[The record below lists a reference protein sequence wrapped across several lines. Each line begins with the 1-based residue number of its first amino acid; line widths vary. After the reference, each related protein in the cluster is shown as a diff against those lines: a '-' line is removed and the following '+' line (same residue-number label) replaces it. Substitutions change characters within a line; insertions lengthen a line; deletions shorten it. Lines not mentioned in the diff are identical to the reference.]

1 MSIRRIGF
9 NPFVQTANIIE
20 AQRRIEAQHRVDA
33 VEKSIGTDDPALM
46 TEEQALEALNA
57 KHRAEMEALEA
68 ERAQKELE
76 SQALRAQ
83 LTLADGYE
91 TAAQREMVDLK
102 GGKDVAKEALPSA
115 SADKPGVSLAHLA
128 RANVYESVS
137 RAERAAA
144 EQLAA
149 LERAAAEQEA
159 AGGAGAGVDDWMAA
173 EVDALQVDDGSEV
186 EAEEDPSWM
195 EAELSAL
202 QAQAEALEEEEVY
215 SDPGADTFLASLDD
229 IENLEQGGRDFGDAG
244 ANAFVASM
252 DDIAQLVPDAA
263 FEALPE
269 AEAVSPAA
277 AESVALEPS
286 VILAEAVAVPEAVPA
301 PVPVPEAAPAAAS
314 SAQQAPA
321 LGLPFDDA

>member
-76 SQALRAQ
+76 SEALRAQ

-91 TAAQREMVDLK
+91 TTAQREMVDLK

-144 EQLAA
+144 EQQAA

-159 AGGAGAGVDDWMAA
+159 AGGAGVDDWMAA

-186 EAEEDPSWM
+186 EAEADNSWM

-215 SDPGADTFLASLDD
+215 SDPGADMFLASLDD
-229 IENLEQGGRDFGDAG
+229 IENLEQGGGDFGDAG

-263 FEALPE
+263 FEAV

-277 AESVALEPS
+277 VESVALEPS
-286 VILAEAVAVPEAVPA
+286 VILAEAEAVPEAVP
-301 PVPVPEAAPAAAS
+301 VPEEAPAAAS
-314 SAQQAPA
+314 SVQQAPA
-321 LGLPFDDA
+321 MGLPFDDA

>member
-76 SQALRAQ
+76 SEALRAQ

-91 TAAQREMVDLK
+91 TTAQREMVDLK
-102 GGKDVAKEALPSA
+102 GGKKDVAKEALPSG
-115 SADKPGVSLAHLA
+115 SADKQGVSLAHLA

-144 EQLAA
+144 EQQAA
-149 LERAAAEQEA
+149 LERAAAEQQA
-159 AGGAGAGVDDWMAA
+159 AGGAGVDDWMAA

-186 EAEEDPSWM
+186 EAEEDNSWM

-202 QAQAEALEEEEVY
+202 QAEAEALEEEEVY
-215 SDPGADTFLASLDD
+215 SDPGADMFLASLDD
-229 IENLEQGGRDFGDAG
+229 IENLEQGGGDFGDAG

-269 AEAVSPAA
+269 AVAEAVSPAA

-286 VILAEAVAVPEAVPA
+286 VILAEAVAVPEAVP
-301 PVPVPEAAPAAAS
+301 VPKPEEAPAAAS
-314 SAQQAPA
+314 SARQAPTM
-321 LGLPFDDA
+321 GLPFDDA

>member
-76 SQALRAQ
+76 SEALRAQ

-91 TAAQREMVDLK
+91 TTAQREMVDLK

-144 EQLAA
+144 EQQAA

-159 AGGAGAGVDDWMAA
+159 AGGAGVDDWMAA

-186 EAEEDPSWM
+186 EAEEDNSWM
-195 EAELSAL
+195 DAELSAL

-215 SDPGADTFLASLDD
+215 SDPGADMFLASLDD
-229 IENLEQGGRDFGDAG
+229 IENLEQGGGDFGDAG

-269 AEAVSPAA
+269 AGAEAVSPAV

-286 VILAEAVAVPEAVPA
+286 VILAEAVAVPEAVP
-301 PVPVPEAAPAAAS
+301 VPVPEEAPAAAS
-314 SAQQAPA
+314 SARQAPA
-321 LGLPFDDA
+321 MGLPFDDA

>member
-76 SQALRAQ
+76 SEALRAQ

-91 TAAQREMVDLK
+91 TTAQREMVDLK

-144 EQLAA
+144 EQQAA
-149 LERAAAEQEA
+149 LERAAAEQEV
-159 AGGAGAGVDDWMAA
+159 AGGAGVDDWMAA
-173 EVDALQVDDGSEV
+173 EVDALQVDDGSGV
-186 EAEEDPSWM
+186 EAEEDNSWM

-202 QAQAEALEEEEVY
+202 QAEAEALEEEEVY

-229 IENLEQGGRDFGDAG
+229 IENLEQGGGDFGDAG

-269 AEAVSPAA
+269 AVAEAVSPAA
-277 AESVALEPS
+277 AESVVLEPS
-286 VILAEAVAVPEAVPA
+286 VILAEAVAVPEAVP
-301 PVPVPEAAPAAAS
+301 VPKPEAAPAAAS

-321 LGLPFDDA
+321 MGLPFDDA